1 VVVSYAANHHNF
13 FRKKPKEEIKPNVK
27 EESVLLKKYQPQQRS
42 QSVVVKEPIMR
53 NEASK

>member
-42 QSVVVKEPIMR
+42 QSVAVKEPIMR